1 MVKKYLMTPGPT
13 PVPAAVA
20 SAQTVDMVSHRGREF
35 HELYQY
41 LATTLREVVGTSHD
55 IFLLT
60 GSGTAAMEAAVAN
73 LMSPGEKA
81 LVVRGGH
88 FGNRWADILKEYGVM
103 VRAVDVE
110 WGRAANPKLIAE
122 RLAEDTENEIRAVF
136 TTFVDTSTGV
146 VQDIEEMGR
155 MVAETNA
162 LLVVDAVSGLGAMD
176 FRMDEWSVDVTLS
189 ASQKSFMSPPG
200 VAFLTLDAKAWKLC
214 ERAKS
219 PRYYWDLRKYR
230 QWAEK
235 FETPYTPA
243 ISTLRATAKALELM
257 MEEGLPNIYARHEKM
272 ARATRAAVNALALR
286 LFPLNPANVLTV
298 IRPPDEIGADDL
310 RAHIARTYGV
320 SFGGGQGQLKDRIIR
335 IAHMGAVGPFDV
347 ITAVSALE
355 AGLADKGYVFEAG
368 VGVGAAEEIIKEA

>member
-20 SAQTVDMVSHRGREF
+20 SAQAADMVSHRGREF
-35 HELYQY
+35 HELFQY
-41 LATTLREVVGTSHD
+41 VATTLREVVGTSHD
-55 IFLLT
+55 IYLLT
-60 GSGTAAMEAAVAN
+60 GSGTSAMEAAVAN
-73 LMSPGEKA
+73 VMSPGEKA

-200 VAFLTLDAKAWKLC
+200 VAFLTLNAKAWKVC

-243 ISTLRATAKALELM
+243 ISTLRALAKALELM

-286 LFPLNPANVLTV
+286 LFALNPANVLTV

-310 RAHIARTYGV
+310 RAHIARAYGV

-368 VGVGAAEEIIKEA
+368 VGVGAAEKIIKEA

>member
-20 SAQTVDMVSHRGREF
+20 SAQTMEMVSHRGREF

-41 LATTLREVVGTSHD
+41 VAATLREVVGTSHD

-73 LMSPGEKA
+73 IMSPGEKA

-200 VAFLTLDAKAWKLC
+200 VAFLTLSGKAWKLC

-243 ISTLRATAKALELM
+243 ISTLRALAQALELM
-257 MEEGLPNIYARHEKM
+257 MEEGLANIYARHEKM

-310 RAHIARTYGV
+310 RAHISRNYGV

-347 ITAVSALE
+347 ITAVAALE

-368 VGVGAAEEIIKEA
+368 VGVGAAEGIIKEA